1 MCSHCRMS
9 DSVITANNDSR
20 TITRVALR
28 NYKSIA
34 TCNVSLA
41 PLTILVGQ
49 NGAGKSNFLDALRF
63 TAQALRFSLDH
74 AVRERGGINEVRR
87 RSRGHPN
94 HFGIRLDF
102 QLPSATGWYAFE
114 VGARPKGRY
123 VVRKEECSVS
133 AIERDQSGAFRVEN
147 GRIAASTFAHP
158 PPSGGDRLYLM
169 QVAGYPAFRPLYD
182 ALAGMGFYNFH
193 PGQIRELQSPD
204 PGDLLKPDG
213 GNIASVL
220 ANLKAGSPD
229 TASRVAEYLS
239 KVVPG
244 TVGMEPKTVGPKLT
258 LEFRQRVRGD
268 QHPWHF
274 LANNVSDGTLRV
286 LGVLVALYQG
296 RGTDSANAMLVGI
309 EEPEGALHPA
319 AAGVLTDVLLEAS
332 ERVQVVVTSH
342 SAELLD
348 RDTIP
353 PDAMRAVVSEDGET
367 RLAPLDDTSR
377 TMLRDHLFT
386 AGELLRLDQ
395 LTPDPDLSRPRQ
407 LNLFRDEA

>member
-1 MCSHCRMS
+1 M
-9 DSVITANNDSR
+9 TAKTDSR

-34 TCNVSLA
+34 ACDVSLA
-41 PLTILVGQ
+41 PLTVLVGP
-49 NGAGKSNFLDALRF
+49 NGAGKSNFVDALRF

-74 AVRERGGINEVRR
+74 ALRERGGINEVRR

-94 HFGIRLDF
+94 HFGVRLDF
-102 QLPSATGWYAFE
+102 QLPAATGWYAFE

-123 VVRKEECSVS
+123 AVRKETCVVS
-133 AIERDQSGAFRVEN
+133 AEQRDLSGSFRVEN

-158 PPSGGDRLYLM
+158 PASGSDRLYLM

-193 PGQIRELQSPD
+193 PEQIRELQSPD

-220 ANLKAGSPD
+220 ASLKSGSPD
-229 TASRVAEYLS
+229 AAARVAEYLS

-258 LEFRQRVRGD
+258 LEFRQEVRGD
-268 QHPWHF
+268 QHPWRF

-286 LGVLVALYQG
+286 LGVLVALFQG
-296 RGTDSANAMLVGI
+296 VGMGSVNAMLVGI

-353 PDAMRAVVSEDGET
+353 LESILAVVSEDGET
-367 RLAPLDDTSR
+367 RLAPLDDTGR

-395 LTPDPDLSRPRQ
+395 LTPDPELSTPRQ

>member
-1 MCSHCRMS
+1 M
-9 DSVITANNDSR
+9 TAQADSR

-34 TCNVSLA
+34 ACDVSLA
-41 PLTILVGQ
+41 PLTVLVGP
-49 NGAGKSNFLDALRF
+49 NGAGKSNFVDALRF

-74 AVRERGGINEVRR
+74 ALRERGGINEVRR

-94 HFGIRLDF
+94 HFGVRLDF
-102 QLPSATGWYAFE
+102 QLPAATGWYAFE

-123 VVRKEECSVS
+123 AVRREECVIS
-133 AIERDQSGAFRVEN
+133 ANERDQSGSFRVEN

-158 PPSGGDRLYLM
+158 PASGSDRLYLM

-182 ALAGMGFYNFH
+182 ALAGMSFYNFH
-193 PGQIRELQSPD
+193 PEQIRELQSPD

-220 ANLKAGSPD
+220 ANLKSGSPD
-229 TASRVAEYLS
+229 AAARVAEYLS

-258 LEFRQRVRGD
+258 LEFRQEVRGD
-268 QHPWHF
+268 QHPWRF
-274 LANNVSDGTLRV
+274 LANNVSDSTLRV
-286 LGVLVALYQG
+286 VGALVALYQG
-296 RGTDSANAMLVGI
+296 AGMDSVNAMLIGI

-319 AAGVLTDVLLEAS
+319 AAGVLSDALLEAI
-332 ERVQVVVTSH
+332 ERVQVVVTTH

-353 PDAMRAVVSEDGET
+353 LESILAVVSEDGET
-367 RLAPLDDTSR
+367 RLAPLDETGR

-395 LTPDPDLSRPRQ
+395 LMPDPELSAPRR

>member
-1 MCSHCRMS
+1 MCFHCGMPEPATTP
-9 DSVITANNDSR
+9 VPEPP

-34 TCNVSLA
+34 ACDIELA
-41 PLTILVGQ
+41 PLSILVGP

-63 TAQALRFSLDH
+63 TSQALRFSLDH
-74 AVRERGGINEVRR
+74 AIRERGGINEVRR

-102 QLPSATGWYAFE
+102 RLPESSGWYAFE
-114 VGARPKGRY
+114 VGAKPQGRY
-123 VVRKEECSVS
+123 IVRKEECVASS
-133 AIERDQSGAFRVEN
+133 TDRDRAGSFRVEN
-147 GRIAASTFAHP
+147 GRTVASSFAHP
-158 PPSGGDRLYLM
+158 PGAGSDRLYLM
-169 QVAGYPAFRPLYD
+169 QVAGYPAFRPVYD

-193 PGQIRELQSPD
+193 PEQIRELQSPD

-213 GNIASVL
+213 SNIASVL
-220 ANLKAGSPD
+220 ASLKTGAPES
-229 TASRVAEYLS
+229 AERMGQYLS

-258 LEFRQRVRGD
+258 LEFRQEVRGD
-268 QHPWHF
+268 RHPWRF

-296 RGTDSANAMLVGI
+296 SGMESGNAMLVGI

-332 ERVQVVVTSH
+332 ARVQVVVTSH
-342 SAELLD
+342 SADLLD
-348 RDTIP
+348 RDTI
-353 PDAMRAVVSEDGET
+353 RLESIVAVVSEDGET
-367 RLAPLDDTSR
+367 RLAPLDDTGRS
-377 TMLRDHLFT
+377 MLRNHLFT
-386 AGELLRLDQ
+386 AGELLRIDQ
-395 LTPDPDLSRPRQ
+395 LTPDPELSTPRQ